1 MLSRVLALREKVLTL
16 EHLDTL
22 QSMNNLAGV
31 LSERGKHEEAETL
44 YRVILNILSF
54 LYICIY

>member
-16 EHLDTL
+16 EHPDTL

-31 LSERGKHEEAETL
+31 LSARQARGGGDA
-44 YRVILNILSF
+44 VQGNIKYTFFS
-54 LYICIY
+54 ISI